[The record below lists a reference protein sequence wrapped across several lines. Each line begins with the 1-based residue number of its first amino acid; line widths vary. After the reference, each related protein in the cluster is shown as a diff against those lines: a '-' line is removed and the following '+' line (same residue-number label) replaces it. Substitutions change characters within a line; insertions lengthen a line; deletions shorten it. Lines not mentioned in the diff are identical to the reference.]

1 MKTRNV
7 LLITSDKGLSGFV
20 KISALTLTKL
30 NVQVSI
36 EEANDYVS
44 AVQKSRPE
52 IIDMIIID
60 EVIENV
66 DHIMLIRE
74 IRKNTASK
82 NKKIIMLYSNRVNKE
97 EIFNAG
103 CDSLMSKEEFKRVV
117 NNILTI

>member
-7 LLITSDKGLSGFV
+7 LLITSDKGLSEFV

-36 EEANDYVS
+36 EEAGDYVT

-66 DHIMLIRE
+66 DNITLIRE

-82 NKKIIMLYSNRVNKE
+82 NKKIIMLYSNRVSKE